1 MRVASV
7 ARMDAGDRRRF
18 VELARPESA
27 DAARRVEFDAL
38 TPKQQEQLLSAFLRR
53 CSARKRS

>member
-1 MRVASV
+1 
-7 ARMDAGDRRRF
+7 MDACDRRRF

-38 TPKQQEQLLSAFLRR
+38 TPKQQEQLLAAFLRR